1 MNDNCKP
8 PAPGAGRAHR
18 LAPALQNRWKFSVL
32 AAALA
37 AGAGSYVPDASA
49 LVLGP
54 VTVQSALG
62 EPLRAEI
69 DLPQITPAEAE
80 SLRAGT
86 AAADVFRRQGMEYSA
101 TVSQMRVQL
110 YRRPDGRTVLRLTGN
125 SPVNEPFV
133 DLVIDARWGA
143 GQVTRS
149 YTLLFDPPSTRRAP
163 ATSTAVAPALAAP
176 DSQPVAS
183 APRKPAAVPAP
194 ANAPDAVGNAAAPV
208 RSVRPAPVPRNR
220 PEGEDA
226 AAGTVQVR
234 PGDTAGRIA
243 NARRP
248 QGVSLD
254 QMLVALSR
262 SNPDAFVQG
271 NVNRLKAGSVLQI
284 PGREEALAT
293 PPAQARQTIAVQSR
307 DFNAFRRRLA
317 GAAPSAEQV
326 QPQRTASGSVQTQT
340 QDASA
345 PAAAPDKLTLSKGA
359 MQGSKTTE
367 EMLAQ
372 RKQGNEAAAR
382 TQELAKNIEELN
394 RLSAASGTPAAPA
407 PAPVPASAGTKAETA
422 PAVPALV
429 VPNPGLAL
437 PAEPGAAPAATDP
450 ALAEAG
456 SAPAAPAGAVSA
468 EPDTASAAT
477 PAIPAASDAAPA
489 TAAPPAPAPSA
500 PPAVEPEA
508 DSFVQDLLDQPALPL
523 AGVALLLLLAYA
535 AYRSAQ
541 RRRRNQSMADSGF
554 LDSRAPT
561 DSFFGASGGQRV
573 DTTSTNSTLGAMSQV
588 YSHSQLDTGGE
599 VDPVAEADVYL
610 AYGRDLQAEEIL
622 REAARQNPARV
633 PVFLKLAEI
642 YAKRLD
648 RKALEAVA
656 ADVHRLTQGQGA
668 EWDQVVALGR
678 TLEPDNALYQP
689 GGAPAAGA
697 AGLAAAGMAAT
708 RPGAASATTQFS
720 SRPMDLD
727 LSLDFDLPDDALTE
741 VPGDMHSAP
750 APLAVPDLE
759 PAKAPAQAQDWDA
772 LEDLVAFNAAI
783 ASPPPAASASAA
795 EPQEPEPFASA
806 SPAATELP
814 SGPTPAQ
821 ATDTGPAGL
830 SMQAPTLP
838 GTEDANSLAWEEL
851 PIPATGTT
859 NTPTEAGT
867 PALPAAD
874 NGLDMDLTMD
884 IDTDL
889 GLDLG
894 KDTGTDRPPPAAAV
908 VPYSSALDDF
918 AMHLELPALDGI
930 AQDPRNNIS
939 PQALPDPAPAPA
951 FVPAESGLMD
961 FDFNDLSLD
970 FDLPSTPS
978 AGAAA
983 DADAAPAQAA
993 SAPADAGMDDPQT
1006 DAADPRGAEDALA
1019 TKLALAQEFH
1029 TIGDSE
1035 GARTLVEEVIAES
1048 SGTLKARARQL
1059 LADMD

>member
-8 PAPGAGRAHR
+8 PAPGAGRAFG
-18 LAPALQNRWKFSVL
+18 PATALHTRWKFSVL

-37 AGAGSYVPDASA
+37 ACAGSYAPDALA

-86 AAADVFRRQGMEYSA
+86 AGADVFRQQGMEYTA

-149 YTLLFDPPSTRRAP
+149 YTLLFDPPAAQRAAP
-163 ATSTAVAPALAAP
+163 AAAAAVAPTLAAP
-176 DSQPVAS
+176 TDSRPTAS
-183 APRKPAAVPAP
+183 APRRPITASAP
-194 ANAPDAVGNAAAPV
+194 ASASAPDTVDGAAAPA
-208 RSVRPAPVPRNR
+208 RPARPSPVPRSR
-220 PEGEDA
+220 PDA
-226 AAGTVQVR
+226 QDTAPGAVQVR

-254 QMLVALSR
+254 QMLLALSR
-262 SNPDAFVQG
+262 ANPDAFVQG

-284 PGREEALAT
+284 PDREQALAT
-293 PPAQARQTIAVQSR
+293 PATQARQTIAVQSR

-317 GAAPSAEQV
+317 SAAPSAEQG
-326 QPQRTASGSVQTQT
+326 QPQRSASGSVQTQT

-345 PAAAPDKLTLSKGA
+345 PVAAPDKLTLSKGA
-359 MQGSKTTE
+359 MQGTKTTE

-394 RLSAASGTPAAPA
+394 RLSAASGAPA
-407 PAPVPASAGTKAETA
+407 TAASAG
-422 PAVPALV
+422 
-429 VPNPGLAL
+429 
-437 PAEPGAAPAATDP
+437 
-450 ALAEAG
+450 
-456 SAPAAPAGAVSA
+456 
-468 EPDTASAAT
+468 AST
-477 PAIPAASDAAPA
+477 G
-489 TAAPPAPAPSA
+489 AAPPAPATAPAPALAVPNPGLTLPAEPAGTPAAESPAAADTASASGPEAPTAAAPASSDTATTPPAPDAAPTPATPATPAPSA
-500 PPAVEPEA
+500 LPQAQPEPAI
-508 DSFVQDLLDQPALPL
+508 FVQDLLDQPALPL
-523 AGVALLLLLAYA
+523 AGAALLLLLAYA

-541 RRRRNQSMADSGF
+541 KRRRNKSMADSGF
-554 LDSRAPT
+554 LDSRAPS

-573 DTTSTNSTLGAMSQV
+573 DTTSTNSTLGAMSQA

-668 EWDQVVALGR
+668 EWEQIVNLGR

-697 AGLAAAGMAAT
+697 AGLAAAGLAGMGAA
-708 RPGAASATTQFS
+708 RPGAASVTTQFP

-741 VPGDMHSAP
+741 VPGDLRPGSSAP
-750 APLAVPDLE
+750 VAPPDLE
-759 PAKAPAQAQDWDA
+759 PAKAPAQAQDWDE

-783 ASPPPAASASAA
+783 ASPPPAAATQPPPQPAIAGAADAPSA
-795 EPQEPEPFASA
+795 
-806 SPAATELP
+806 PAPLAD
-814 SGPTPAQ
+814 A
-821 ATDTGPAGL
+821 DTGLEPPSAD
-830 SMQAPTLP
+830 APTLESP
-838 GTEDANSLAWEEL
+838 EDGNNLEWEEL
-851 PIPATGTT
+851 PVPAAMAAAAEETQAQAVPPADDGMDLDLDMNLDTDT
-859 NTPTEAGT
+859 DTDMAT
-867 PALPAAD
+867 PAPLPAP
-874 NGLDMDLTMD
+874 
-884 IDTDL
+884 TDL
-889 GLDLG
+889 
-894 KDTGTDRPPPAAAV
+894 AA
-908 VPYSSALDDF
+908 SNNDALDNF
-918 AMHLELPALDGI
+918 AMHLELPPLDS
-930 AQDPRNNIS
+930 S
-939 PQALPDPAPAPA
+939 PQDSRTPSSLQAPPAEPAAPAAPA
-951 FVPAESGLMD
+951 FVPTDSGLMD

-970 FDLPSTPS
+970 FDLPGTPP
-978 AGAAA
+978 AGDSGAN
-983 DADAAPAQAA
+983 AAPAGAD
-993 SAPADAGMDDPQT
+993 PADMDMDLP
-1006 DAADPRGAEDALA
+1006 ADLDDHPGAEDALA

-1029 TIGDSE
+1029 AIGDSE
-1035 GARTLVEEVIAES
+1035 GARTLVEEVIAEA
-1048 SGTLKARARQL
+1048 SGSLKARARQL
-1059 LADMD
+1059 LAGMD